1 VSHPQLPDVHQ
12 EQNVACTLKTIDV
25 SIKDDLIGYEAI
37 SQHCEAV
44 EKDVGGIVKLTRVW

>member
-25 SIKDDLIGYEAI
+25 SIRDDVIGYEAI